1 MTESQRR
8 IAEQQQKSGINKLWD
23 ALTPLKHVGSF
34 MNCGAHPD
42 DERSHILAYLARNKG
57 VRVTYSTS
65 TRGKGGQNAIGT
77 EAGDDLGAFRTE
89 ELEAAA
95 AEIPMSVHYY
105 SARFGDEI
113 DDFGF
118 STDPREAEEK
128 WGFMRIRE
136 RLVRIIRQ
144 QKPDILSPTF
154 LDTDGQHG
162 HHRAITRATL
172 DAYDMAADP
181 NSFPEQTSQEGLM
194 PWRVKKLYLSASSG
208 RGGVYDDQ
216 DPPPEPT
223 VSIPTGLYDHI
234 NGATYRQIGEWS
246 RARHLTQGM
255 GRWNEAKPENSHL
268 HRLRCE
274 LDIPLMEDDVFDG
287 LPKTLSDLSQ
297 TVDGQLATVLSKAD
311 QNVQDAIAAFPKKPE
326 ILEQLTLLGENLT
339 EALSITMSSSE
350 DVIHNIHHRLQTK
363 MKQLGV
369 AYYEASGLV
378 SNLNWDSNFASP
390 GQRLTGKLNIYNA
403 SENDFGSTDFEILG
417 SKNEVIGSVN
427 ASLDP
432 WEHREIQLEVSVPD
446 DAEYH
451 HPLTM
456 NYDPITGNESYFGRL
471 SIKANGFFGFGG
483 YSIENTIL
491 PANPVLVVP
500 PVNLSW
506 EASGLF
512 YNKQLDG
519 APIEAMLS
527 VEKYTDISS
536 NVEIGLE
543 APDGW
548 TVTPPT
554 YNIPAGTLPGS
565 SKYNFVITGPTNSDR
580 LTMTPYAICDGTR
593 VEENVLMMNY
603 DHIRNTCKVVPNT
616 LAIQPVDLEIP
627 KRLKVGYVD
636 RGADRVYF
644 WMQRFGV
651 DVAMLSVDDLKT
663 QDLSIYDTIVI
674 GIRAFAAD
682 LTATSPFLR
691 DYVENGGNLV
701 TQYNRTDDDWDAET
715 TPPRP
720 ITIGS
725 PSFRWRITDPEAEVT
740 YLIPGHHLLNAPNK
754 LTEADWANWH
764 QERGL
769 YFAADAS
776 SEYEFL
782 LSMSDRGKDPLK
794 GALISGKIGDGWHH
808 HCSLI
813 LHHQLEHQVP
823 GAARLLANLI
833 TPPDWK

>member
-1 MTESQRR
+1 MTEPQRR
-8 IAEQQQKSGINKLWD
+8 IAEQQRKSGINKLWD

-57 VRVTYSTS
+57 VRIMYSTS

-77 EAGDDLGAFRTE
+77 EAGDDLGVFRSE
-89 ELEAAA
+89 EMEAAA

-118 STDPREAEEK
+118 STDPAEAEEK
-128 WGFMRIRE
+128 WGFERTRE
-136 RLVRIIRQ
+136 RLVRIIRE
-144 QKPDILSPTF
+144 QKPDIISPTF

-162 HHRAITRATL
+162 HHRAITRATI
-172 DAYDMAADP
+172 DAYHLAADP
-181 NSFPEQTSQEGLM
+181 NAFPEHFDDGLK
-194 PWRVKKLYLSASSG
+194 PWTALKMYLSAASG
-208 RGGVYDDQ
+208 RGGVYDDR

-223 VSIPTGLYDHI
+223 VSIPTGMYDPI

-246 RARHLTQGM
+246 RARHMTQGM
-255 GRWNEAKPENSHL
+255 GRWREAEPEMSHL
-268 HRLRCE
+268 HRTECRF
-274 LDIPLMEDDVFDG
+274 DIPLQEKDVFDG
-287 LPKTLSDLSQ
+287 LWQTLSDMAAM
-297 TVDGQLATVLSKAD
+297 TEGKLASDLRTAD
-311 QNVQDAIAAFPKKPE
+311 KFIHSAIDSFPDREK
-326 ILEQLTLLGENLT
+326 IYENLVT
-339 EALSITMSSSE
+339 VSKKLNDCEAEINAASDEIKDNFAHRIT
-350 DVIHNIHHRLQTK
+350 L
-363 MKQLGV
+363 KQKQIGNAL
-369 AYYEASGLV
+369 YEASGL
-378 SNLNWDSNFASP
+378 NAEIIWDSDYTSP
-390 GQRLTGKLNIYNA
+390 SQEFTGKVAIYNTGNL
-403 SENDFGSTDFEILG
+403 SWDNISLSLIGTNSNEQKSVNMQGFKINPGERKEILLRLMIPE
-417 SKNEVIGSVN
+417 S
-427 ASLDP
+427 AD
-432 WEHREIQLEVSVPD
+432 
-446 DAEYH
+446 YH
-451 HPLTM
+451 HPLDKDYEPFWDKENFSCVM
-456 NYDPITGNESYFGRL
+456 GLDGLGHITL
-471 SIKANGFFGFGG
+471 
-483 YSIENTIL
+483 L

-512 YNKQLDG
+512 YNKQNDG

-527 VEKYTDISS
+527 IEKYTEIASD
-536 NVEIGLE
+536 VEIGLD
-543 APDGW
+543 APEGW
-548 TVTPPT
+548 TVTPPN
-554 YNIPAGTLPGS
+554 YKVPAGTLPGS

-580 LTMTPYAICDGTR
+580 LTITPYAICDGR
-593 VEENVLMMNY
+593 RIEENVLMMNY

-616 LAIQPVDLEIP
+616 LAIQPIDLQIP

-636 RGADRVYF
+636 RGSDRVYF

-651 DVAMLSVDDLKT
+651 DVAMLNVDDLKT
-663 QDLSIYDTIVI
+663 QDLSVYDTIVI

-691 DYVENGGNLV
+691 EYVENGGNLV
-701 TQYNRTDDDWDAET
+701 TQYNRTDDDWDNDT

-725 PSFRWRITDPEAEVT
+725 PSFRWRITDPNAVVT
-740 YLIPGHHLLNAPNK
+740 YLVPNHHLLNAPNK
-754 LTEADWANWH
+754 LNDADWANWH

-776 SEYEFL
+776 NEYEFL
-782 LSMSDRGKDPLK
+782 LSMSDHGRDPLK

-808 HCSLI
+808 HCTLI

>member
-57 VRVTYSTS
+57 VRVMYSTS

-95 AEIPMSVHYY
+95 NEIPMSIHYY

-118 STDPREAEEK
+118 STDPKEAEDK
-128 WGFMRIRE
+128 WGFMRVRE

-144 QKPDILSPTF
+144 LKPDILSPTF
-154 LDTDGQHG
+154 LDTAGQHG

-181 NSFPEQTSQEGLM
+181 DIFPEQISQEGLK
-194 PWRVKKLYLSASSG
+194 PWRVKKLYLTASSG
-208 RGGVYDDQ
+208 RGSVYDDR

-223 VSIPTGLYDHI
+223 VSIPVGSYDHI

-255 GRWNEAKPENSHL
+255 GRWREAYPEDAHL

-274 LDIPLMEDDVFDG
+274 LDIPLMENDVFEG
-287 LPKTLSDLSQ
+287 LPKTFSDLAK
-297 TVDGQLATVLSKAD
+297 TVDGQLSTILNKAD
-311 QNVQDAIAAFPKKPE
+311 QNVQDALSAFPNKTKV
-326 ILEQLTLLGENLT
+326 LEHLSSLGENLD
-339 EALSITMSSSE
+339 EALSITMSSSDE
-350 DVIHNIHHRLQTK
+350 VIHNLAHRIEQKLK
-363 MKQLGV
+363 ELGV

-378 SNLNWDSNFASP
+378 AVLNWDSNFASP
-390 GQRLTGKLNIYNA
+390 SQRITGKVNVYNA
-403 SENDFGSTDFEILG
+403 SENDFNDAEFQIIGLNNEIINSYNL
-417 SKNEVIGSVN
+417 
-427 ASLDP
+427 SLDP
-432 WEHREIQLEVSVPD
+432 WEQREIDIIATIPD
-446 DAEYH
+446 NAEYH

-456 NYDPITGNESYFGRL
+456 DYDPITGNESYIGRI
-471 SIKANGFFGFGG
+471 SINPGSFLGFGG
-483 YSIENTIL
+483 FLIEKTIL
-491 PANPVLVVP
+491 PANPLLLVP

-506 EASGLF
+506 EAGGLF
-512 YNKQLDG
+512 YNKQNDG

-527 VEKYTDISS
+527 VEKYTDIASDI
-536 NVEIGLE
+536 EIGLD

-548 TVTPPT
+548 TVTPPN
-554 YNIPAGTLPGS
+554 YKVSAGTLPGS
-565 SKYNFVITGPTNSDR
+565 SKYNFAITGPTNSER
-580 LTMTPYAICDGTR
+580 LTMTPYAICDGKR
-593 VEENVLMMNY
+593 IEENVLMMNY

-616 LAIQPVDLEIP
+616 LTIQPIDLQIP

-636 RGADRVYF
+636 RGSDRVYF

-663 QDLSIYDTIVI
+663 QNLSVYDTIVI

-691 DYVENGGNLV
+691 EYVENGGNLF
-701 TQYNRTDDDWDAET
+701 TQYNRTDDDWDNQT

-725 PSFRWRITDPEAEVT
+725 PSFRWRITDPDATVT
-740 YLIPGHHLLNAPNK
+740 YLVPSHHLLNAPNK
-754 LTEADWANWH
+754 LNDTDWANWH

-782 LSMSDRGKDPLK
+782 LSMADPGKDPLK

>member
-8 IAEQQQKSGINKLWD
+8 IAEQRRKSGINKLWD

-57 VRVTYSTS
+57 VRVCYSTS

-77 EAGDDLGAFRTE
+77 EAGDDLGVFRSE
-89 ELEAAA
+89 EMEAAA
-95 AEIPMSVHYY
+95 SEIPMSVHYY

-118 STDPREAEEK
+118 STDPSEAEEK
-128 WGFMRIRE
+128 WGFERTRE
-136 RLVRIIRQ
+136 RLVRIIRE
-144 QKPDILSPTF
+144 QKPDIISPTF

-162 HHRAITRATL
+162 HHRAITRATI
-172 DAYDMAADP
+172 DAYHLAADP
-181 NSFPEQTSQEGLM
+181 KAFPDQIEKDGLK
-194 PWRVKKLYLSASSG
+194 PWSALKMYLSAASG
-208 RGGVYDDQ
+208 RGGVYDDR

-223 VSIPTGLYDHI
+223 VSIPTGMYDPV

-246 RARHLTQGM
+246 RARHMTQGM
-255 GRWNEAKPENSHL
+255 GRWREAAPEMSHL
-268 HRLRCE
+268 HRLECRF
-274 LDIPLMEDDVFDG
+274 DIPLQEEDVFDG
-287 LPKTLSDLSQ
+287 LWQTLSNMAAMTDGKLASDLR
-297 TVDGQLATVLSKAD
+297 TAD
-311 QNVQDAIAAFPKKPE
+311 KYIHAAIAAFPNRDKIYKNLVIVSKKLNDIEAE
-326 ILEQLTLLGENLT
+326 INAASDEIKDNFAHRITLKKKQIGN
-339 EALSITMSSSE
+339 ALF
-350 DVIHNIHHRLQTK
+350 
-363 MKQLGV
+363 
-369 AYYEASGLV
+369 EASGLNAEI
-378 SNLNWDSNFASP
+378 SWDSDFTSP
-390 GQRLTGKLNIYNA
+390 SQEFTGKVAIYNTGNQTWDNI
-403 SENDFGSTDFEILG
+403 SISLISNDENGLKPVNMQGFQIAPGER
-417 SKNEVIGSVN
+417 KEVLVR
-427 ASLDP
+427 LM
-432 WEHREIQLEVSVPD
+432 VPE
-446 DAEYH
+446 DADYH
-451 HPLTM
+451 HPLDK
-456 NYDPITGNESYFGRL
+456 NYEPFWDKESFSCVMGIDDL
-471 SIKANGFFGFGG
+471 G
-483 YSIENTIL
+483 YKTLL

-512 YNKQLDG
+512 YNRLTDG
-519 APIEAMLS
+519 EPIKAMLS
-527 VEKYTDISS
+527 VDKFTDIKGD
-536 NVEIGLE
+536 VEIGLD
-543 APDGW
+543 APEGW
-548 TVTPPT
+548 TVTPPK
-554 YNIPAGTLPGS
+554 YNVAAGTLTGS

-593 VEENVLMMNY
+593 VEENVLMMDY
-603 DHIRNTCKVVPNT
+603 PHIRNTCKVMPNT
-616 LAIQPVDLEIP
+616 LAIQPIDLEIP

-651 DVAMLSVDDLKT
+651 DVTMLSVDDLKT
-663 QDLSIYDTIVI
+663 QDLSVYDTIVV
-674 GIRAFAAD
+674 GIRAFGVD

-701 TQYNRTDDDWDAET
+701 TQYNRTDDDWNNET

-725 PSFRWRITDPEAEVT
+725 PSFRWRITDPNAEVT
-740 YLIPGHHLLNAPNK
+740 YLIPDHHLLNAPNK
-754 LTEADWANWH
+754 LTGADWANWQ

-782 LSMSDRGKDPLK
+782 LSMSDHGKDPLK
-794 GALISGKIGDGWHH
+794 GALISGKIGDVWHH
-808 HCSLI
+808 HFCLI
-813 LHHQLEHQVP
+813 LHYQLEHQVP

>member
-8 IAEQQQKSGINKLWD
+8 IAEQQSKSGINKLWD

-42 DERSHILAYLARNKG
+42 DERSHILAYLSRNQG
-57 VRVTYSTS
+57 IRVMYSTA

-77 EAGDDLGAFRTE
+77 EAGDDLGAFRSE

-105 SARFGDEI
+105 STRFGDEI

-118 STDPREAEEK
+118 STDPSEAENH
-128 WGFMRIRE
+128 WGIDRMRE
-136 RLVRIIRQ
+136 RLVRIIRE

-172 DAYDMAADP
+172 DAYHLAADP
-181 NSFPEQTSQEGLM
+181 NAFPEQITEDGLK
-194 PWRVKKLYLSASSG
+194 PWQALKLYLSASSG
-208 RGGVYDDQ
+208 RGGVYDDR

-223 VSIPTGLYDHI
+223 VSIPTGMYDPV

-246 RARHLTQGM
+246 RVKHLTQGM
-255 GRWNEAKPENSHL
+255 GRWRDAEPEMSHL
-268 HRLRCE
+268 HRLECQF
-274 LDIPLMEDDVFDG
+274 DIPLQEDSVFDG
-287 LPKTLSDLSQ
+287 LWQTFSDMAKMTDGKLSSDLKSAAKL
-297 TVDGQLATVLSKAD
+297 VNDIMASFPD
-311 QNVQDAIAAFPKKPE
+311 RDAILGSLTDLAKKLNDIEAE
-326 ILEQLTLLGENLT
+326 IDNNSDEIKNNFAHRIRLKQKQVGI
-339 EALSITMSSSE
+339 AL
-350 DVIHNIHHRLQTK
+350 
-363 MKQLGV
+363 
-369 AYYEASGLV
+369 YEASGIEADII
-378 SNLNWDSNFASP
+378 WDSVFTSP
-390 GQRLTGKLNIYNA
+390 SQELTGKVALYNTGNKSWDNI
-403 SENDFGSTDFEILG
+403 TLTL
-417 SKNEVIGSVN
+417 IG
-427 ASLDP
+427 A
-432 WEHREIQLEVSVPD
+432 EVSDKKPVNMQGFKIASGERKEIRIRLMVPET
-446 DAEYH
+446 AQYH
-451 HPLTM
+451 HPL
-456 NYDPITGNESYFGRL
+456 
-471 SIKANGFFGFGG
+471 IKDYEPFWGMEKFSCIIGIDDLGDKVLL
-483 YSIENTIL
+483 T
-491 PANPVLVVP
+491 ANPILVVP

-512 YNKQLDG
+512 YNRLTDG
-519 APIEAMLS
+519 DPIQAILS
-527 VEKYTDISS
+527 VDKFTEIEGD
-536 NVEIGLE
+536 VEIGLD

-548 TVTPPT
+548 TVTPPN
-554 YNIPAGTLPGS
+554 YKISAGTLPGS

-580 LTMTPYAICDGTR
+580 LTMTPYAICDGKR
-593 VEENVLMMNY
+593 VEENVLLMQYN
-603 DHIRNTCKVVPNT
+603 HIRNTCKIVPNT
-616 LAIQPVDLEIP
+616 LAIQPIDLEIP
-627 KRLKVGYVD
+627 ARLKVGYVD

-651 DVAMLSVDDLKT
+651 DVTMLSVDDLKV
-663 QDLSIYDTIVI
+663 QDLSQYDTIVI
-674 GIRAFAAD
+674 GIRAFRPD

-691 DYVENGGNLV
+691 EYVENGGNLV
-701 TQYNRTDDDWDAET
+701 TQYNRTDDDWNSET

-725 PSFRWRITDPEAEVT
+725 PSFRWRITDPNAEVT
-740 YLIPGHHLLNAPNK
+740 YLNPDHHLLNAPHK
-754 LTEADWANWH
+754 LDDNDWANWH

-769 YFAADAS
+769 YFPREAS

-782 LSMSDRGKDPLK
+782 LSMSDHGKNPLE
-794 GALISGKIGDGWHH
+794 GALISASIGNGWHH